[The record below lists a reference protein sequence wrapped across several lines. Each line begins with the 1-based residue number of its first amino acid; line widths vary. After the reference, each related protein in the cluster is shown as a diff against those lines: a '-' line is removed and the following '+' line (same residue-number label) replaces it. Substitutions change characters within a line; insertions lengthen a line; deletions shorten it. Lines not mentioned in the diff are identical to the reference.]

1 MTDIEEL
8 EDYEVRIGSF
18 NGPMDLLVYLVQK
31 KEMSLD
37 QIPIAEI
44 ADDFLAWVNK
54 IGVTDLSKAGDFLY
68 MASRLMALKVQEL
81 LPAEERDPELVEE
94 YNADREK
101 LMQEMLEYQR
111 YKQVAGGLQEMEGK
125 NFGTYSRGRLE
136 KTQTDEDTLAD
147 ANIWQLFRAYQ
158 KSLKTKISDTVHHI
172 ELDYVTIQDRQQ
184 AINNYLSVNGRAL
197 FEDLLDNDSH
207 PIVAAVTFMAL
218 LEMIKTDDVVFRQ
231 SELFGPIWIYR
242 KKNNAEYADEMA
254 RETVF
259 FSKDPDVKPGL
270 VEEIRNMALARS
282 QAGSVGD
289 IAAVMKEAV
298 LWTTRGRDVTEDD
311 LQAMLEGR
319 EDLSEVQEN
328 PFAEMMRED
337 EAAEAA
343 MSNAPAEAVPGETAP
358 DAAPAESAVPES
370 APMESAPAEAPAEV
384 AAVAAETAPAEN
396 AQPEEAMPEAVPVEE
411 PAVEEPAPAEE
422 TAPVEESVS
431 DEKSVPAA
439 EKQMS
444 DEEFEEFMKKAQAF
458 YSGQAEEDSSKE
470 NIAEDSGD
478 DDDDFPSLEV
488 HSGDD

>member
-1 MTDIEEL
+1 MTEIEEQ

-111 YKQVAGGLQEMEGK
+111 YKQVAGGLQDMEGK

-136 KTQTDEDTLAD
+136 KTQSDEDTLAD

-197 FEDLLDNDSH
+197 FEELLDNDSH

-218 LEMIKTDDVVFRQ
+218 LEMIKTDEVVFRQ

-242 KKNNAEYADEMA
+242 KKNNPDYADEMA

-259 FSKDPDVKPGL
+259 YSKDPDVKPGL

-298 LWTTRGRDVTEDD
+298 LWTTRGREVTEEN

-328 PFAEMMRED
+328 PFAEMMKED

-343 MSNAPAEAVPGETAP
+343 MSGAPAEGTTLADGSTGTPADAAAESVSPVVETASP
-358 DAAPAESAVPES
+358 VEETASADKVISSQPEPPAETEKPAAPATS
-370 APMESAPAEAPAEV
+370 
-384 AAVAAETAPAEN
+384 
-396 AQPEEAMPEAVPVEE
+396 
-411 PAVEEPAPAEE
+411 
-422 TAPVEESVS
+422 
-431 DEKSVPAA
+431 
-439 EKQMS
+439 QMS
-444 DEEFEEFMKKAQAF
+444 DEEFEAFMKKAQAF
-458 YSGQAEEDSSKE
+458 YDTQANASDSEDSPAEEASP
-470 NIAEDSGD
+470 EDD

>member
-1 MTDIEEL
+1 MQEVEEQ
-8 EDYEVRIGSF
+8 EDYEVNIGSF

-54 IGVTDLSKAGDFLY
+54 IGVADLSKAGDFLY

-94 YNADREK
+94 YNEDREK

-111 YKQVAGGLQEMEGK
+111 YKQVAGGLQDMEGQ

-136 KTQTDEDTLAD
+136 KTQNEEDTLAD

-158 KSLKTKISDTVHHI
+158 KSLKTKISETVHHI

-184 AINNYLSVNGRAL
+184 AINNYLNVNGRAL

-218 LEMIKTDDVVFRQ
+218 LEMIKTDEVVFRQ

-242 KKNNAEYADEMA
+242 KKNNPEYADEMA

-270 VEEIRNMALARS
+270 VEVIRNQALARS

-298 LWTTRGRDVTEDD
+298 LWTTRGRNVTEED

-319 EDLSEVQEN
+319 EDLSEVQED
-328 PFAEMMRED
+328 PFDDAP
-337 EAAEAA
+337 AGQ
-343 MSNAPAEAVPGETAP
+343 APAEG
-358 DAAPAESAVPES
+358 AAPVEPSQGS
-370 APMESAPAEAPAEV
+370 APEQPAEIAATPSQEPAE
-384 AAVAAETAPAEN
+384 E
-396 AQPEEAMPEAVPVEE
+396 Q
-411 PAVEEPAPAEE
+411 PAVEAPVAETPADEPATEQPADEPA
-422 TAPVEESVS
+422 APVEETSAE
-431 DEKSVPAA
+431 EKPADTS
-439 EKQMS
+439 QMS
-444 DEEFEEFMKKAQAF
+444 DEEFEAFMKKAQA
-458 YSGQAEEDSSKE
+458 YY
-470 NIAEDSGD
+470 SGD
-478 DDDDFPSLEV
+478 DEDEFPSLEV

>member
-1 MTDIEEL
+1 MTEIEEQ
-8 EDYEVRIGSF
+8 EEYEVRIGSF

-111 YKQVAGGLQEMEGK
+111 YKQVAGGLQDMEGK

-136 KTQTDEDTLAD
+136 KTQSDEDTLAD

-197 FEDLLDNDSH
+197 FEELLDNDSH

-218 LEMIKTDDVVFRQ
+218 LEMIKTDEVVFRQ

-242 KKNNAEYADEMA
+242 KKNNPDYADEMA

-259 FSKDPDVKPGL
+259 YSKDPDVKPGL

-298 LWTTRGRDVTEDD
+298 LWTTRGREVTEEN

-328 PFAEMMRED
+328 PFAEMMKED

-343 MSNAPAEAVPGETAP
+343 MSGAPAEG
-358 DAAPAESAVPES
+358 AAPADGSTGT
-370 APMESAPAEAPAEV
+370 PADA
-384 AAVAAETAPAEN
+384 AAESVSPVVET
-396 AQPEEAMPEAVPVEE
+396 VSPVEE
-411 PAVEEPAPAEE
+411 TASADKVIFSQPESPAE
-422 TAPVEESVS
+422 T
-431 DEKSVPAA
+431 EKPAA
-439 EKQMS
+439 PTTSQMS
-444 DEEFEEFMKKAQAF
+444 DEEFEAFMKKAQAF
-458 YSGQAEEDSSKE
+458 YSGQAEEITSNE
-470 NIAEDSGD
+470 NIAEDSND

>member
-111 YKQVAGGLQEMEGK
+111 YKQVAGGLQDMEGK

-136 KTQTDEDTLAD
+136 KTQSDEDTLAD

-259 FSKDPDVKPGL
+259 YSKDPDVKPGL

-343 MSNAPAEAVPGETAP
+343 MSNVATADAPAEP
-358 DAAPAESAVPES
+358 APAESVPADTAATPAGET
-370 APMESAPAEAPAEV
+370 PAEAEPAE
-384 AAVAAETAPAEN
+384 TMPAEN
-396 AQPEEAMPEAVPVEE
+396 
-411 PAVEEPAPAEE
+411 PAPVEEPAPAEPE
-422 TAPVEESVS
+422 NSNAAPAEEPAPVEE
-431 DEKSVPAA
+431 PAEESGSQPEPPA
-439 EKQMS
+439 EPQMS

-458 YSGQAEEDSSKE
+458 YDTQAQD
-470 NIAEDSGD
+470 DSGSPED
-478 DDDDFPSLEV
+478 DDEFPSLEV